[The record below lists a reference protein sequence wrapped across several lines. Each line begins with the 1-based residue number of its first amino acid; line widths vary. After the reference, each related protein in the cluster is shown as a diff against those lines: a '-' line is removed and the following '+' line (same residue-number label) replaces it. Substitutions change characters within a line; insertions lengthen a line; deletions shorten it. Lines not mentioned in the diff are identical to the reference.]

1 MNENNRKMLEE
12 NELNHNGHLD
22 YLEDTISNIKRIVE
36 NYPSRNSI
44 KLEGELVQLIINAR

>member
-1 MNENNRKMLEE
+1 MNENNRRMLEE

-36 NYPSRNSI
+36 KYPTRNSI
-44 KLEGELVQLIINAR
+44 EFEKELVQLIINAR